1 MEVLG
6 SGLFGIPYGGILDDC
21 IVYPVRVF
29 VKRKYLMG
37 WMCWCHLR
45 QGVPVYG
52 QEYRCVCYSL
62 HTPVIR
68 QSPKLASAQTVGLVA
83 ETSLHLI
90 TQVSRVFLSI
100 HGSSLPVS

>member
-6 SGLFGIPYGGILDDC
+6 SGLFGIPYGGMLDDC

-45 QGVPVYG
+45 QGVPMYG
-52 QEYRCVCYSL
+52 RGIPLRLLFAAYVCYP
-62 HTPVIR
+62 PV
-68 QSPKLASAQTVGLVA
+68 AQT
-83 ETSLHLI
+83 
-90 TQVSRVFLSI
+90 R
-100 HGSSLPVS
+100 

>member
-6 SGLFGIPYGGILDDC
+6 SGLFGIPYGGMLDDC

-52 QEYRCVCYSL
+52 QEYS
-62 HTPVIR
+62 
-68 QSPKLASAQTVGLVA
+68 
-83 ETSLHLI
+83 
-90 TQVSRVFLSI
+90 
-100 HGSSLPVS
+100 